1 MRESIRFQMVRLEN
15 EFNFCFQFYRDFL
28 KRCAE
33 YELYEPNAN
42 RTVAQREGGDDAA
55 ALTQMVLQRNAK
67 LEKFREKKEL
77 QDQIKQLKMVMDRE
91 YVDDDVKR
99 DFYVKLLKA
108 SILETQEELASIA
121 QEKQI
126 LEFQRNRSHLPEHEQ
141 RPRRR
146 PVQPLKPIIITK
158 DLAQKAI
165 YGMGYPS
172 LPTMTVSEFY
182 DERVRA
188 GVFPDPNA
196 PPRDPNCLQARAMRG
211 DTADLD
217 EQQDIERE
225 QLRDVDDEIE
235 IMRARA
241 MDDWKDEHR
250 RGEGN
255 RYNRS

>member
-1 MRESIRFQMVRLEN
+1 M
-15 EFNFCFQFYRDFL
+15 

-33 YELYEPNAN
+33 YELYEPNTN
-42 RTVAQREGGDDAA
+42 RTVAQRESGDDQV

-67 LEKFREKKEL
+67 LEKYREKKEL
-77 QDQIKQLKMVMDRE
+77 QDQIKQIKLVMQRE
-91 YVDDDVKR
+91 HIDDDVKR
-99 DFYVKLLKA
+99 DFYIKLLK
-108 SILETQEELASIA
+108 SSVLEAQEEIASIA

-126 LEFQRNRSHLPEHEQ
+126 LQFQQNRAHLSENERRP
-141 RPRRR
+141 PRRT
-146 PVQPLKPIIITK
+146 VQPLKPIIITK

-165 YGMGYPS
+165 YGLGYPS

-196 PPRDPNCLQARAMRG
+196 PPRDPNSLHARAMRG

>member
-1 MRESIRFQMVRLEN
+1 MKSNFSIK
-15 EFNFCFQFYRDFL
+15 FCSDFL

-33 YELYEPNAN
+33 YELYEPNPN
-42 RTVAQREGGDDAA
+42 RTVAHHEGGDEKA

-67 LEKFREKKEL
+67 LEKYREKKEL
-77 QDQIKQLKMVMDRE
+77 QDQIKQLKLVMQRE
-91 YVDDDVKR
+91 HVDDDFKQ
-99 DFYVKLLKA
+99 DFYIKLLKS
-108 SILETQEELASIA
+108 SILEAQEEIASIA

-126 LEFQRNRSHLPEHEQ
+126 LEFQRNRAHLPENEQ
-141 RPRRR
+141 RPPRR

-158 DLAQKAI
+158 DLAQKAV
-165 YGMGYPS
+165 YGLGYPS
-172 LPTMTVSEFY
+172 FPTMTVSEFY

-196 PPRDPNCLQARAMRG
+196 PPRDPNSLQARAMRG
-211 DTADLD
+211 DTAELD
-217 EQQDIERE
+217 EQEDIERE
-225 QLRDVDDEIE
+225 QRQEVDDEIE
-235 IMRARA
+235 VMRARA